1 MEVDLTRMFRRALIS
16 LQFVLAG
23 AMLAGCSDVIRTEF
37 ATRAAAAEIIQ
48 KGWVPSVIPESAAE
62 IREWHDLDTNT
73 GHGTFRFSQDDAAS
87 FQAALVEHATRN
99 PATSVS
105 HEKYRRFAYTSIAT
119 TTLFSRST
127 GPIVWE
133 NFGWNIRRTL
143 RPTSN

>member
-1 MEVDLTRMFRRALIS
+1 MFRRALIS

-23 AMLAGCSDVIRTEF
+23 AMLTGCSDVIRTEY

-73 GHGTFRFSQDDAAS
+73 GHVTFRFSQDDAAS

-105 HEKYRRFAYTSIAT
+105 HEKYRRSAYSFYRYDYFVLAIDWTHCMGEFWLEYSKN
-119 TTLFSRST
+119 
-127 GPIVWE
+127 P
-133 NFGWNIRRTL
+133 
-143 RPTSN
+143 PTNQ